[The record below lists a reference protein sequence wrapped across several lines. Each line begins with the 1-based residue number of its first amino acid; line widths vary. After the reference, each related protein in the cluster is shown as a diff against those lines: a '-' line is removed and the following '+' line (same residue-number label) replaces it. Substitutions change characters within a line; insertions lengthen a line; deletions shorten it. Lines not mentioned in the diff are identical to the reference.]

1 MFLLKIINRFDPK
14 IIKFLENNLKS
25 VKPKPNDITIKREV
39 NLMQP
44 FLYLWSGNLLPF
56 IGSDDLSQIVG
67 DVEFSLKAGL
77 LGR

>member
-1 MFLLKIINRFDPK
+1 MKIINRFDPK
-14 IIKFLENNLKS
+14 IIKLLENNFKI
-25 VKPKPNDITIKREV
+25 VKPKPNEITIKREREV

-44 FLYLWSGNLLPF
+44 FPYLWSGNLLPF

>member
-1 MFLLKIINRFDPK
+1 MKIINRFDPK
-14 IIKFLENNLKS
+14 IIKLLETNFKI
-25 VKPKPNDITIKREV
+25 VKPKPNEITIKREREV

>member
-1 MFLLKIINRFDPK
+1 
-14 IIKFLENNLKS
+14 
-25 VKPKPNDITIKREV
+25 
-39 NLMQP
+39 MQP